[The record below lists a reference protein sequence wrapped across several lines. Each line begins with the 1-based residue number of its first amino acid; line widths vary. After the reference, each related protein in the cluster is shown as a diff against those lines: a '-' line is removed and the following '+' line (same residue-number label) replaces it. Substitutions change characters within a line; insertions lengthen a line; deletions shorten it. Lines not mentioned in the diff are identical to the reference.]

1 MVILDIYVY
10 EFGLDLKVLGYV
22 DVLYKVFLDLIIE
35 DIICFLRIYEDDKK
49 MFNLVKGLYWF

>member
-22 DVLYKVFLDLIIE
+22 VVLYKVCLDLIIE